1 MDSGEVFAYFSRLG
15 FKILIFGPDPST
27 AAGLAPALVY
37 MFLGTPGRIGTRN
50 VEIIYRSGFPV
61 SGRGCYFIDFGELFA
76 HFSKLGFKIWI
87 F

>member
-1 MDSGEVFAYFSRLG
+1 MIFYG
-15 FKILIFGPDPST
+15 FWRGVCPFFKGRVQNPDFGPDPST

-61 SGRGCYFIDFGELFA
+61 SGMGCYFMDSGEVFA
-76 HFSKLGFKIWI
+76 YYKLAYF
-87 F
+87 